1 MNLERTHPTTF
12 KVTLHAYELAAL
24 ISVAR
29 WAVDGAEGELP
40 GEAKEQ
46 LSQIL
51 SEYDSES
58 EKINKKT
65 ENKS

>member
-1 MNLERTHPTTF
+1 MNLERTRPTTF

-24 ISVAR
+24 ISAAR
-29 WAVDGAEGELP
+29 WAVDGAKGELP

-51 SEYDSES
+51 ADYDSES
-58 EKINKKT
+58 QRINKKT
-65 ENKS
+65 ESES

>member
-1 MNLERTHPTTF
+1 MNLERPRPTTF

-24 ISVAR
+24 ISAAR

-40 GEAKEQ
+40 VEAKEQ

-51 SEYDSES
+51 ADYDSES
-58 EKINKKT
+58 QRINQKT
-65 ENKS
+65 QSET